1 MRNTQY
7 KYETDMTLCQM
18 LISKVTRKVF
28 MQESK
33 EYNAHR
39 SKQNY
44 HLNIFKSAVKDYLYP
59 TIYTVE

>member
-1 MRNTQY
+1 
-7 KYETDMTLCQM
+7 MTLCQM